1 MCCQKCLCRKKRKHL
16 KIKIL
21 SSLNP
26 HFNCSVHALFH
37 SEWSAIQ
44 QHTHSFKFSSYRC
57 FSKHVATDS
66 ENTEETVTESAFSL
80 FAFLLYSLFSCSKLW
95 HAFIEVYLRKQEFP
109 NLSHLL
115 HSHHLQLFKTIK
127 PWVTFLEKNKN
138 CTLSKRFVTVIDYR
152 AEKNKIILKEK
163 TYR

>member
-1 MCCQKCLCRKKRKHL
+1 MLFFIQNEVPYNNTHTV
-16 KIKIL
+16 
-21 SSLNP
+21 LNFP
-26 HFNCSVHALFH
+26 HTDAFP
-37 SEWSAIQ
+37 
-44 QHTHSFKFSSYRC
+44 
-57 FSKHVATDS
+57 DS

-127 PWVTFLEKNKN
+127 PWMTFLEKNKN

>member
-1 MCCQKCLCRKKRKHL
+1 MLFFIQNEVPYNNTHTVLNFPHTDAFPNMWPLIVKIQKKLL
-16 KIKIL
+16 LNLLFLYLL
-21 SSLNP
+21 S
-26 HFNCSVHALFH
+26 FY
-37 SEWSAIQ
+37 
-44 QHTHSFKFSSYRC
+44 THS
-57 FSKHVATDS
+57 
-66 ENTEETVTESAFSL
+66 
-80 FAFLLYSLFSCSKLW
+80 SCSKLW

>member
-1 MCCQKCLCRKKRKHL
+1 MGGDWNILCQDFQKMCCQKCLCRKKRKHL

-80 FAFLLYSLFSCSKLW
+80 FAFLLYSLFLFQTVARIYRSLSQKTGISKSFSPL
-95 HAFIEVYLRKQEFP
+95 AFSSPAIIQNNKTLDDFFGKKQE
-109 NLSHLL
+109 LY
-115 HSHHLQLFKTIK
+115 IK
-127 PWVTFLEKNKN
+127 
-138 CTLSKRFVTVIDYR
+138 
-152 AEKNKIILKEK
+152 
-163 TYR
+163 